1 MVTCECTDG
10 WETRDLSRYTRP
22 MMTGAHSHRRYPV
35 VTLPVVAW
43 QAPRW
48 VLWLW
53 ALLQVLVQLLLLL
66 LLLQILLLLL
76 LLVPVM
82 QVLTVFRLVLL
93 KTLTTTR
100 AC

>member
-1 MVTCECTDG
+1 
-10 WETRDLSRYTRP
+10 
-22 MMTGAHSHRRYPV
+22 MMTGAHSHRRYTV

-66 LLLQILLLLL
+66 LMRVIPVLLL
-76 LLVPVM
+76 LLV
-82 QVLTVFRLVLL
+82 L
-93 KTLTTTR
+93 LTTTMR